1 MYVKNESQNIISFSQ
16 DKPKERCG
24 VAAVASKSKT
34 SSYTYYCLRALQH
47 RGQEAAGIATFSKKI
62 KDHKGLGLIANALDL
77 EEIKKLKG
85 KKAIGHTYY
94 SIKLSKPEN
103 AQPTIIKTEKG
114 VMALAHNGILVNAEK
129 LKRKLKKKGHEFDL
143 GCEEEVV
150 AFLIIDY
157 LDGTGNLIK
166 AIKKALWELSGSY
179 SFTMMYKN
187 RIFGI
192 RDPLGIKPLC
202 LGKFKDGYV
211 IASESVGLDVIGAEL
226 IRDVYPGE
234 LIEITPTK
242 YISHQLFNNKY
253 KAHCF
258 FEYTYFARAD
268 SQIDGRGVY
277 ETRKRIGWRLAKE
290 HPAKAD
296 IVIPVPD
303 SGRAHAFGF
312 SLGSGISLSEGLM
325 KNRYI
330 SRTFIM
336 PTQKLREITVREK
349 VNPIKSEV
357 EGKRVVLVDDSIVRG
372 TTMKRIVKMVRDAK
386 AREVHVRI
394 GTPPLISPCYLGIDM
409 TTRDQFVAY
418 KRNVEAIR
426 KVLKADSLGYISICG
441 LLEALMF
448 TKNDLCLGC
457 VSEKYPMDIPP
468 EKHRFQHS
476 IHEFD

>member
-1 MYVKNESQNIISFSQ
+1 MYVKNEYQDVISFSS

-34 SSYTYYCLRALQH
+34 TSYIYYCLRALQH
-47 RGQEAAGIATFSKKI
+47 RGQEAAGIATYSKKI
-62 KDHKGLGLIANALDL
+62 EDHKGLGLIANAFDL
-77 EEIKKLKG
+77 EKLKKLKG

-114 VMALAHNGILVNAEK
+114 ELALAHNGILVNAEK
-129 LKRKLKKKGHEFDL
+129 LKRRLKKKGHEFEL

-157 LDGTGNLIK
+157 LDATGNLIK
-166 AIKKALWELSGSY
+166 AIQKALSELSGSY

-202 LGKFKDGYV
+202 LGKFKDGYI
-211 IASESVGLDVIGAEL
+211 IASESVALDVIGAKM
-226 IRDVYPGE
+226 IRDIYPGE

-242 YISHQLFNNKY
+242 YTSHQLFNKKF

-268 SQIDGRGVY
+268 SIIDGRSVY

-290 HPAKAD
+290 HPVKAD

-312 SLGSGISLSEGLM
+312 SLGSGISLAEGLM

-336 PTQKLREITVREK
+336 PSQKLREIMVREK

-372 TTMKRIVKMVRDAK
+372 TTMKRIIKMVKAAK
-386 AREVHVRI
+386 ARAVHVRI

-409 TTRDQFVAY
+409 TTRDQFVAH
-418 KRNVEAIR
+418 KRSIEEIR
-426 KVLKADSLGYISICG
+426 KVLNADSLGYISISG

-448 TKNDLCLGC
+448 TKNELCLGC

-476 IHEFD
+476 IHEFV